1 MCIRNVLAIRAISF
15 EWNGWPVYIRNKTIL
30 YRRKSLIW
38 FWISLAVILP
48 AVPMLVESIIQ
59 GITNPRGLT
68 HVILLYLASLLH
80 VGFLVT
86 AGISTWFGI
95 RAYVTDKVV
104 CYWVFILFV
113 LLFFMLFQYEIL
125 TL

>member
-1 MCIRNVLAIRAISF
+1 M
-15 EWNGWPVYIRNKTIL
+15 
-30 YRRKSLIW
+30 YRRKSLVW

-68 HVILLYLASLLH
+68 HVILLYMASLLH
-80 VGFLVT
+80 VAFLVT
-86 AGISTWFGI
+86 AGVSTWFGI
-95 RAYVTDKVV
+95 RAYLTEKVL

-113 LLFFMLFQYEIL
+113 LLIFMLFQYEIL

>member
-1 MCIRNVLAIRAISF
+1 VCIRNVLAIRAISF

-86 AGISTWFGI
+86 AGVSTWFGI
-95 RAYVTDKVV
+95 RAYMTEKVL
-104 CYWVFILFV
+104 CYWVFILYV
-113 LLFFMLFQYEIL
+113 LLIFMLFQYEIL

>member
-1 MCIRNVLAIRAISF
+1 M
-15 EWNGWPVYIRNKTIL
+15 

-59 GITNPRGLT
+59 SLADPRGLT
-68 HVILLYLASLLH
+68 HVILLYIATLLH
-80 VGFLVT
+80 IGFLIT
-86 AGISTWFGI
+86 TGISTWFGI
-95 RAYVTDKVV
+95 RAWVAEKVV
-104 CYWVFILFV
+104 SYWVFILYV
-113 LLFFMLFQYEIL
+113 ILVFMLFQYEIL